1 MATQPDMSMFGNTG
15 PDMSMF
21 SAAPRTK
28 PVSRIENIGRG
39 LKGAYGQAV
48 MSGSFVQPVRWV
60 MEATNFGG
68 YNEKLRQKFPG
79 QTEEW
84 YKKKRDELYDEAT
97 LIGRD
102 NVRAQV
108 ENNPYPGQTVGNFI
122 AAVPG
127 SVGFTDILLPG
138 SSIAK
143 GAFKGTARQ
152 VAGNVAKHVGKQ
164 AAVQGTLGGIE
175 DTIAQ
180 GFDIAEG
187 LQEGIDTQR
196 LGQNAAFSA
205 ALGAGFG
212 GVQAGVHAPAFQRA
226 VENSNAPDFVKGL
239 FLERGRDL
247 TPETPKFESQV
258 GQVSPSTLPEN
269 IARHREVLAYGTK
282 EDIDAFYTDV
292 GGPRP
297 SEDSINA
304 WLEERKGLADG
315 AAPKLDVIERQIH
328 RDNMKAHVEN
338 TTKNWKNKPIVNLY
352 DSVDEMSPE
361 VKEAAIKDG
370 VTPENTIGFY
380 SPVDGQVHIF
390 TNQIKTPEA
399 LNAVLFHE
407 SLGHYGLAQQYGS
420 SLDRTLR
427 TLVAKNVG
435 QFGKKVDQWMKDRPG
450 AYNGDRIRAAEEVLA
465 EMSEK
470 GPLPKAIG
478 DAVTAGVRRFA
489 RNMGIDLKYGD
500 AEVRHI
506 LAMAHNAVVNGK
518 GRDVIANRF
527 GGLNAGE
534 DNTSRRMYIGPNAR
548 TTMEWEGQPFVGP
561 DGMERREISDQY
573 ASWDDEAS
581 FTNPDGVDL
590 DSVLIHPQL
599 FRAYPEL
606 RNVKVVRSNPDIAP
620 GSREE
625 KLIQGSLDPK
635 SGELYISPKAWNPAS
650 TALHEVQHWI
660 QYKEGFAL
668 GGNQDMFRLDNK
680 ANLNTL
686 KRHYETELEHIRSTG
701 LPRGRTLGSAIG
713 DPAEGVL
720 NKIKR
725 VDELLE
731 SADDLK
737 FLYKYLDDIHRKVT
751 NNEDQAEVLRD
762 MMEKVSAEKAIEI
775 GQRVVEL
782 NRNSTDLIQ
791 KARKAADGLTRLKG
805 KFSDLTYDMY
815 NILTGEIEARET
827 QLRRNMS
834 IGEREQQAPF
844 TQEGFNP
851 DEMIM
856 YGKGD
861 GPSFSQDKMTPE
873 QFGAEDKP
881 LPFTSRDVVISARR
895 RGELERTDQFGQA
908 MKGEERA
915 QAEDR
920 LAREYG
926 DALEEM
932 ENVRQSWKQNRAP
945 LLPTEISVYDNRTG
959 QPIAKFESRTKAFEF
974 IDQQGDDA
982 QFLGIDR
989 VGTTNRFMTPEQ
1001 LQRSLD
1007 DGDIDIK
1014 NLEQVY
1020 ENAYKDYEP
1029 TYRSDAEVR
1038 RAAIDAGMTPAKVK
1052 KMKDIPDLSARVYRS
1067 VKAADVLQERIFKLM
1082 EKQGTPDWSLRDQDN
1097 IIQALVD
1104 QNYILGKIWDDK
1116 AEIARA
1122 LRVSKMGY
1130 NKSTMESY
1138 KELLAE
1144 HGGSFSGLADEETL
1158 NRFLKSLKVVMAGGN
1173 NPNGVNA
1180 LVRGLGKPNWEEY
1193 LLSARTNM
1201 MLSGMSTHVT
1211 AVQDMINGIGFNLMD
1226 HTAGLIPSLGREGL
1240 RALGINVK
1248 PGLHPAEVG
1257 ARYWGILRSAMD
1269 AATYVDA
1276 LSTLKNGSQAQTSG
1290 GRQYARIPLLS
1301 KVGDLIAAE
1310 DQFFRA
1316 FSTNMHLYGLGVR
1329 RAVEEAR
1336 AAGKNPSFDDLITQG
1351 TSYAQNPDKGMLGEA
1366 QRAAETDLLL
1376 APNMLVA
1383 PLDALR
1389 RRANKSGVAASREQR
1404 ATDAS
1409 QRAASFIVNFMLPFV
1424 RTATN
1429 SLYQRV
1435 IRRTPLTML
1444 DPVTRADLQAGGV
1457 QADIAMGRIMLGT
1470 AAVAIAWEAAG
1481 KGLITGEGPENPN
1494 KKQIKMATG
1503 WRPKSV
1509 NNEDNYGINPNL
1521 GNRLNPFNF
1530 NSQTATIIGSLR
1542 EAYEKGANE
1551 GQIATGMKMA
1561 VYSTLKSLA
1570 DNVWLGDI
1578 SEMVTTAMEPGV
1590 RGDVKRDQL
1599 IAQQATSFLPNLAGQ
1614 IARTRDQGN
1623 PLTSTKGDL
1632 PQTIIDTAKAK
1643 IPGLR
1648 ETLPDRRTPF
1658 GEPVQGG
1665 ATLAGQQVGVLP
1677 QGNRVTG
1684 GQFIEKNTDPVVQ
1697 EVARLDEMFE
1707 QSILTPVQ
1715 RNIKIDGEKIELNNR
1730 EFSEYQREAG
1740 QRITE
1745 TIREA
1750 LDSEEWDQW
1759 DDEQK
1764 ASWIS
1769 KMQKKV
1775 KKEVGEEMF
1784 GGNEDEE

>member
-21 SAAPRTK
+21 SATPQRPK

-84 YKKKRDELYDEAT
+84 YKKKRDELYDEAI

-102 NVRAQV
+102 NARAQV
-108 ENNPYPGQTVGNFI
+108 ENNPYPGQTVGNFV

-127 SVGFTDILLPG
+127 SVGFTDVLLPG

-187 LQEGIDTQR
+187 LQDGIDTQR

-205 ALGAGFG
+205 ALGGGFG

-226 VENSNAPDFVKGL
+226 VEQSNAPDFVKGL

-247 TPETPKFESQV
+247 IPETPEFKSQV
-258 GQVSPSTLPEN
+258 GQVSPAMLPEN
-269 IARHREVLAYGTK
+269 ITKHRQVLATGTK
-282 EDIDAFYTDV
+282 DDIDAFYNSV

-297 SEDSINA
+297 SPESIDN
-304 WLEERKGLADG
+304 WLVERQGFSTPV
-315 AAPKLDVIERQIH
+315 APKADVIERQIH
-328 RDNMKAHVEN
+328 RDNIKAHVEN
-338 TTKNWKNKPIVNLY
+338 ATKTWKNKPQVNLY
-352 DSVDEMSPE
+352 DSLDEMSPE

-370 VTPENTIGFY
+370 VTTENTVGFY
-380 SPVDGQVHIF
+380 SPVDGQVHLF
-390 TNQIKTPEA
+390 ANQIKTPEA
-399 LNAVLFHE
+399 ANAVLFHE
-407 SLGHYGLAQQYGS
+407 SLGHYGLAQQYGV
-420 SLDRTLR
+420 SLDKELNTLI
-427 TLVAKNVG
+427 TKNIG
-435 QFGKKVDQWMKDRPG
+435 QFGRDVDKWIKTHPG
-450 AYNGDRIRAAEEVLA
+450 QYGGSRIRAAEEVLA
-465 EMSEK
+465 KMSEK
-470 GPLPKAIG
+470 GPLPKSIG
-478 DAVTAGVRRFA
+478 DTVIAGVNRFA

-506 LAMAHNAVVNGK
+506 LSMAHNAVINGK

-548 TTMEWEGQPFVGP
+548 TTMEWEGQPFTGP

-573 ASWDDEAS
+573 ADWDDHHS
-581 FTNPDGVDL
+581 YSNPKGVDL
-590 DSVLIHPQL
+590 DEVLIHPQL
-599 FRAYPEL
+599 FKAYPEL
-606 RNVKVVRSNPDIAP
+606 RNVKVVRDTSDAGPSN
-620 GSREE
+620 
-625 KLIQGSLDPK
+625 LIQGYLDPHENK
-635 SGELYISPKAWNPAS
+635 LHINPNAWNPAS
-650 TALHEVQHWI
+650 TALHEIQHWI

-989 VGTTNRFMTPEQ
+989 VGTTNRFMTPED
-1001 LQRSLD
+1001 LRESLN
-1007 DGDIDIK
+1007 DGTVDINK
-1014 NLEQVY
+1014 LEQVY
-1020 ENAYKDYEP
+1020 EDAWSDYVP
-1029 TYRSDAEVR
+1029 QHRSDAEVR
-1038 RAAIDAGMTPAKVK
+1038 RAATDLGMTPAKVK
-1052 KMKDIPDLSARVYRS
+1052 KVKDIEDLSARVYRMS
-1067 VKAADVLQERIFKLM
+1067 KAAEVLTDKIKALR
-1082 EKQGTPDWSLRDQDN
+1082 EKQNTPNWTLRDQDN
-1097 IIQALVD
+1097 LRQAVVD
-1104 QNYILGKIWDDK
+1104 QVYIMNRLWDDK
-1116 AEIARA
+1116 GEIARA

-1130 NKSTMESY
+1130 TKSTMQSY
-1138 KELLAE
+1138 QELLAE
-1144 HGGSFSGLADEETL
+1144 HGGSLAGLADDETL
-1158 NRFLKSLKVVMAGGN
+1158 NRFVRSFTDMMDAGNPAGANSLI
-1173 NPNGVNA
+1173 
-1180 LVRGLGKPNWEEY
+1180 RGLTKPNWEEY
-1193 LLSARTNM
+1193 LLSGRSNM
-1201 MLSGMSTHVT
+1201 MLSGLSTHVT
-1211 AVQDMINGIGFNLMD
+1211 AIRDMIDGIGLNLAD
-1226 HTAGLIPSLGREGL
+1226 HTLALIPSLGREGL
-1240 RALGINVK
+1240 RAIGVNVK
-1248 PGLHPAEVG
+1248 QGIHPAEVG
-1257 ARYWGILRSAMD
+1257 ARYWAILRSAMD
-1269 AATYVDA
+1269 AATYVNA
-1276 LSTLKNGSQAQTSG
+1276 AKTLKEGSAAHTTG

-1316 FSTNMHLYGLGVR
+1316 FATNMHLYGLGTR
-1329 RAVEEAR
+1329 RAIDEAR
-1336 AAGKNPSFDDLITQG
+1336 TAGKRLSFHDLITQG
-1351 TSYAQNPDKGMLGEA
+1351 ADYAKYPSSPMLKQA
-1366 QRAAETDLLL
+1366 QKDAETDLLL
-1376 APNMLVA
+1376 APNIVTSGI
-1383 PLDALR
+1383 DAMRHQRKLPKGATPMD
-1389 RRANKSGVAASREQR
+1389 RAANV
-1404 ATDAS
+1404 S
-1409 QRAASFIVNFMLPFV
+1409 QRIMSFIANFLFPFV

-1429 SLYQRV
+1429 SIYERV
-1435 IRRTPLTML
+1435 IRRSPLTII
-1444 DPVTRADLQAGGV
+1444 DPKTYGELMSGGV
-1457 QADIAMGRIMLGT
+1457 RSDVAVGRIMYGT
-1470 AAVAIAWEAAG
+1470 AMAVIAWEAAG
-1481 KGLITGEGPENPN
+1481 KGLISGEGPENPS
-1494 KKQIKMATG
+1494 KKQVKMATG
-1503 WRPKSV
+1503 WRPGAV
-1509 NNEDNYGINPNL
+1509 NNETNYGINPGL
-1521 GNRLNPFNF
+1521 GSSLIPGDLNN
-1530 NSQTATIIGSLR
+1530 QTVKIIAGAR
-1542 EAYEKGANE
+1542 EAWDNGANK
-1551 GQIATGMKMA
+1551 GQVLTSVKLGL
-1561 VYSTLKSLA
+1561 YSLFKGLA
-1570 DNVWLGDI
+1570 DNVWLGDLG
-1578 SEMVTTAMEPGV
+1578 EVFNTATESGS
-1590 RGDVKRDQL
+1590 RGEAMRDIWL
-1599 IAQQATSFLPNLAGQ
+1599 AQQATSVIPNLAGQ
-1614 IARTRDQGN
+1614 VARVNDQGN
-1623 PLTSTKGDL
+1623 PLTYNKGDL
-1632 PQTIIDTAKAK
+1632 LQTTIDTAKSK

-1665 ATLAGQQVGVLP
+1665 ATFAGQATILP

-1715 RNIKIDGEKIELNNR
+1715 RNIKIGDEKIELNNR

-1750 LDSEEWDQW
+1750 MDSEEWEQW

-1764 ASWIS
+1764 AGWIK

-1775 KKEVGEEMF
+1775 KQQVREEMF
-1784 GGNEDEE
+1784 GGDEDDEE

>member
-28 PVSRIENIGRG
+28 PVSRIQNIGRG
-39 LKGAYGQAV
+39 LQGAYGQAV
-48 MSGSFVQPVRWV
+48 MSGSFVQPARWM

-84 YKKKRDELYDEAT
+84 YKKKRDELYDEAI

-138 SSIAK
+138 STIAK

-164 AAVQGTLGGIE
+164 AAVHGTMGGIE

-187 LQEGIDTQR
+187 LQNNIDTER

-205 ALGAGFG
+205 ALGGGFG

-226 VENSNAPDFVKGL
+226 VEQSNAPDFIKGL

-247 TPETPKFESQV
+247 IPEVPEFKSQV
-258 GQVSPSTLPEN
+258 GQVSPAMLPEN
-269 IARHREVLAYGTK
+269 ITKHRQVLATGTK
-282 EDIDAFYTDV
+282 DDIDAFYNSV

-297 SEDSINA
+297 SPESIDNWLVERDSFSTPV
-304 WLEERKGLADG
+304 
-315 AAPKLDVIERQIH
+315 APKADVIERQIH

-338 TTKNWKNKPIVNLY
+338 ATKTWKNKPNVNLY
-352 DSVDEMSPE
+352 DTLDDMEPK

-380 SPVDGQVHIF
+380 SRVDGQVHLF

-407 SLGHYGLAQQYGS
+407 SLGHYGLAQQYGT
-420 SLDRTLR
+420 SLDKTLR

-435 QFGKKVDQWMKDRPG
+435 QFGKKVDQWVIDHPG

-478 DAVTAGVRRFA
+478 DAVVAGVRRFA

-506 LAMAHNAVVNGK
+506 LAMTHDAVINGK

-548 TTMEWEGQPFVGP
+548 TTMEWEGKPFVGP

-573 ASWDDEAS
+573 ADWDDHHS
-581 FTNPDGVDL
+581 YSNPKGVDL
-590 DSVLIHPQL
+590 DEVLIHPQL
-599 FRAYPEL
+599 FKAYPEL
-606 RNVKVVRSNPDIAP
+606 RSVKVVRDTSDAGPSN
-620 GSREE
+620 
-625 KLIQGSLDPK
+625 LIQGYLDPHENK
-635 SGELYISPKAWNPAS
+635 LHINPNAWNPAS
-650 TALHEVQHWI
+650 TALHEIQHWI

-668 GGNQDMFRLDNK
+668 GGNSDMFRLDNK
-680 ANLNTL
+680 KNLGIL
-686 KRHYETELEHIRSTG
+686 KRHYETELEHIQKYG
-701 LPRGRTLGSAIG
+701 LTRGRTLGSAIG

-861 GPSFSQDKMTPE
+861 GPSLSQEAPE
-873 QFGAEDKP
+873 QSSG
-881 LPFTSRDVVISARR
+881 
-895 RGELERTDQFGQA
+895 
-908 MKGEERA
+908 
-915 QAEDR
+915 
-920 LAREYG
+920 
-926 DALEEM
+926 
-932 ENVRQSWKQNRAP
+932 
-945 LLPTEISVYDNRTG
+945 
-959 QPIAKFESRTKAFEF
+959 
-974 IDQQGDDA
+974 
-982 QFLGIDR
+982 
-989 VGTTNRFMTPEQ
+989 RFMTPEQ

-1007 DGDIDIK
+1007 DGDLDIK

-1038 RAAIDAGMTPAKVK
+1038 RAAIDAGMSPAKVK
-1052 KMKDIPDLSARVYRS
+1052 KMKDIGDLSARVYRS
-1067 VKAADVLQERIFKLM
+1067 AKAADVLQERIFKLM

-1097 IIQALVD
+1097 ILQALVD
-1104 QNYILGKIWDDK
+1104 QNYILSKIWDDK
-1116 AEIARA
+1116 AEISRA

-1138 KELLAE
+1138 KKLLAE

-1158 NRFLKSLKVVMAGGN
+1158 NRFLKSLKTIMANGA

-1180 LVRGLGKPNWEEY
+1180 LVKGLGKPKWEEY

-1248 PGLHPAEVG
+1248 PGIHPAEVG

-1276 LSTLKNGSQAQTSG
+1276 LKTLRDGSSGQTSG
-1290 GRQYARIPLLS
+1290 GRQYARIPVLS

-1329 RAVEEAR
+1329 QAVEEAR
-1336 AAGKNPSFDDLITQG
+1336 KAGTRPTMDDLITQG
-1351 TSYAQNPDKGMLGEA
+1351 ANYARNPSPDLLKEA
-1366 QRAAETDLLL
+1366 QKAAEVDLLL
-1376 APNMLVA
+1376 APNWLTT
-1383 PLDALR
+1383 PIDALR
-1389 RRANKSGVAASREQR
+1389 NKANRTTKANGIEE
-1404 ATDAS
+1404 
-1409 QRAASFIVNFMLPFV
+1409 RAAEYTQRVGNFIVNFLFPFV
-1424 RTATN
+1424 RTTTN
-1429 SLYQRV
+1429 SLYRRV
-1435 IRRTPLTML
+1435 IQRTPLTIL
-1444 DPVTRADLQAGGV
+1444 DPRTLAELQSGGAS
-1457 QADIAMGRIMLGT
+1457 ADIAMGRIMLG
-1470 AAVAIAWEAAG
+1470 AASVAIAWEAAG

-1494 KKQIKMATG
+1494 KKAIKMATG

-1509 NNEDNYGINPNL
+1509 VNEDNYGINQNL
-1521 GNRLNPFNF
+1521 GNRLNPWDH
-1530 NSQTATIIGSLR
+1530 NSQVAGMVAGLR

-1551 GQIATGMKMA
+1551 GQVATGMKIAM
-1561 VYSTLKSLA
+1561 YSIMKNLA
-1570 DNVWLGDI
+1570 DNVWLGDLGD
-1578 SEMVTTAMEPGV
+1578 MVETALEPGV

-1599 IAQQATSFLPNLAGQ
+1599 IAQQVTSVLPNLLGQ
-1614 IARTRDQGN
+1614 IARTNDQGN
-1623 PLTSTKGDL
+1623 PLTSNKGDL
-1632 PQTIIDTAKAK
+1632 PQTIIDTAKSK

-1648 ETLPDRRTPF
+1648 ETLPDRMTPF
-1658 GEPVQGG
+1658 GQPVQGG
-1665 ATLAGQQVGVLP
+1665 ATLAGQKTGLLP

-1684 GQFIEKNTDPVVQ
+1684 GQFIEKNMDEVVQ
-1697 EVARLDEMFE
+1697 EVSRLDDLFE

-1715 RNIKIDGEKIELNNR
+1715 RKITIDGEKIELTNR
-1730 EFSEYQREAG
+1730 EFSEYQKEAG

-1750 LDSEEWDQW
+1750 MGSEEWAEW

-1764 ASWIS
+1764 ASWIK
-1769 KMQKKV
+1769 KMQKQI
-1775 KKEVGEEMF
+1775 KKEVREELY

>member
-1 MATQPDMSMFGNTG
+1 MATQPDMSMFGGG

-21 SAAPRTK
+21 SATPQRPK

-48 MSGSFVQPVRWV
+48 MSGSFVQPVRWM
-60 MEATNFGG
+60 MEAADFGG
-68 YNEKLRQKFPG
+68 YKKKIRQAFPG
-79 QTEEW
+79 QTEEF
-84 YKKKRDELYDEAT
+84 YKKKIDELYDDAV
-97 LIGRD
+97 LAGRD
-102 NVRAQV
+102 IARAQV

-127 SVGFTDILLPG
+127 SVGFTDVLLPG
-138 SSIAK
+138 STIAK
-143 GAFKGTARQ
+143 GAFKGSARQ

-187 LQEGIDTQR
+187 LQDGIDTQR

-205 ALGAGFG
+205 ALGGGFG

-226 VENSNAPDFVKGL
+226 VEQSNAPDFIKGL

-247 TPETPKFESQV
+247 VPEAPEFKSQV
-258 GQVSPSTLPEN
+258 GQVSPAMLPEN
-269 IARHREVLAYGTK
+269 ITQHRKVLATGTK
-282 EDIDAFYTDV
+282 DDIDAFYNSV

-297 SEDSINA
+297 SPESIDNWLVERDSFSTPV
-304 WLEERKGLADG
+304 
-315 AAPKLDVIERQIH
+315 APKADVIERQIH
-328 RDNMKAHVEN
+328 RDNMRAHVEN
-338 TTKNWKNKPIVNLY
+338 ATKNWKNKPKVNLY
-352 DSVDEMSPE
+352 DSLDEMSPE

-370 VTPENTIGFY
+370 VTTENTIGLY
-380 SPVDGQVHIF
+380 SHVDDQVHIF

-407 SLGHYGLAQQYGS
+407 SLGHYGLANQYGT
-420 SLDRTLR
+420 SLDKTLR

-435 QFGKKVDQWMKDRPG
+435 QFGKKVDQWVIDHPG

-478 DAVTAGVRRFA
+478 DAVVAGVRHFA

-506 LAMAHNAVVNGK
+506 LAMTHDAVINGK

-527 GGLNAGE
+527 GGLNGMGE

-548 TTMEWEGQPFVGP
+548 TTMEWEGKPFVGP

-573 ASWDDEAS
+573 ADWDDHHS
-581 FTNPDGVDL
+581 YSNPKGVDL
-590 DSVLIHPQL
+590 DEVLIHPQL
-599 FRAYPEL
+599 FKAYPEL
-606 RNVKVVRSNPDIAP
+606 RSVKVVRDTSDAGPSN
-620 GSREE
+620 
-625 KLIQGSLDPK
+625 LIQGYLDPHENK
-635 SGELYISPKAWNPAS
+635 LHINPNAWNPAS
-650 TALHEVQHWI
+650 TALHEIQHWI

-680 ANLNTL
+680 ANLQTL
-686 KRHYETELEHIRSTG
+686 KRHYETELEHIQKYG

-945 LLPTEISVYDNRTG
+945 LLSTEISVYDNRTG

-1014 NLEQVY
+1014 NLEQAY
-1020 ENAYKDYEP
+1020 ENAYRDYEP
-1029 TYRSDAEVR
+1029 THRSDAEVR
-1038 RAAIDAGMTPAKVK
+1038 RAAVDAGLTPAKVK
-1052 KMKDIPDLSARVYRS
+1052 KMKDIGDLSARIYRS
-1067 VKAADVLQERIFKLM
+1067 TKAADVLTERISGLL
-1082 EKQGTPDWSLRDQDN
+1082 EKEGTPDWSVRDADNLR
-1097 IIQALVD
+1097 QALID
-1104 QNYILGKIWDDK
+1104 HNYILSKLWDDK
-1116 AEIARA
+1116 AEVARA

-1130 NKSTMESY
+1130 TKSSMEAY

-1144 HGGSFSGLADEETL
+1144 NGGTFSGLADDETL
-1158 NRFLKSLKVVMAGGN
+1158 NRFARSLKQLLANGS
-1173 NPNGVNA
+1173 NPAGVNT
-1180 LVRGLGKPNWEEY
+1180 LVKGLGKPNWEEY

-1240 RALGINVK
+1240 RALGINLK

-1257 ARYWGILRSAMD
+1257 ARYWGILRAAMD

-1276 LSTLKNGSQAQTSG
+1276 LNTLKDGSQAHTTG
-1290 GRQYARIPLLS
+1290 GRQYARIPVLS

-1329 RAVEEAR
+1329 QAVNEAR
-1336 AAGKNPSFDDLITQG
+1336 AAGKSPSMDDLITQG
-1351 TSYAQNPDKGMLGEA
+1351 TDYARNPTSSLLSEA

-1389 RRANKSGVAASREQR
+1389 RRANRIGKGATAETKAAEG
-1404 ATDAS
+1404 A
-1409 QRAASFIVNFMLPFV
+1409 QRAASFAVNFLLPFV

-1429 SLYQRV
+1429 SLYHRV
-1435 IRRTPLTML
+1435 MRRTPLTML
-1444 DPVTRADLQAGGV
+1444 DPKTIADLQAGGIP
-1457 QADIAMGRIMLGT
+1457 ADVAMGRVMLGA

-1481 KGLITGEGPENPN
+1481 KGLITGDGPENPN
-1494 KKQIKMATG
+1494 KKAVKMATG
-1503 WRPKSV
+1503 WRPRSV

-1530 NSQTATIIGSLR
+1530 NSQTAGMIAGLR

-1551 GQIATGMKMA
+1551 GQVATGMKMA
-1561 VYSTLKSLA
+1561 VYSTVKSLA

-1578 SEMVTTAMEPGV
+1578 SEMVTTMLEPGV
-1590 RGDVKRDQL
+1590 RGDVKRDQM
-1599 IAQQATSFLPNLAGQ
+1599 IAQQATSVLPNLLGQ
-1614 IARTRDQGN
+1614 IARTQDQGN

-1632 PQTIIDTAKAK
+1632 GQTIIDTAKAK
-1643 IPGLR
+1643 LPGLR

-1665 ATLAGQQVGVLP
+1665 ATLAGQQTILP

-1684 GQFIEKNTDPVVQ
+1684 GQFIEKNLDPVVQ
-1697 EVARLDEMFE
+1697 EVSRLDELFE
-1707 QSILTPVQ
+1707 ESTLTPVQ

-1750 LDSEEWDQW
+1750 MDSEEWEQW
-1759 DDEQK
+1759 DDAEK
-1764 ASWIS
+1764 VSWIK
-1769 KMQKKV
+1769 KMQKQI
-1775 KKEVGEEMF
+1775 KKEVREELY